1 MGNICLGVG
10 LNILQLRVDDILL
23 RGLKW
28 SKLLDPEKKGQW
40 WISGDGMLNTNDIE
54 DVATTINKEVVD
66 AQKLMQLAAAQR
78 MNTDIRRAI
87 FCIIMSSEDYLDA
100 FEKLLRLDLTGKQVC
115 GLLRISSICFSQPYK
130 FLNSYPNN
138 RFSPSLNFLIVD
150 YNSQDR
156 EIMRVLVDCC
166 LQEKVFN
173 KYYTILASKLCSYD
187 KNNKFSL
194 QVHIYYHL

>member
-1 MGNICLGVG
+1 MGDICSGVG

-40 WISGDGMLNTNDIE
+40 WISGDGILNTNDIE
-54 DVATTINKEVVD
+54 DVATTINKEAVD

-115 GLLRISSICFSQPYK
+115 GLLRISSI
-130 FLNSYPNN
+130 
-138 RFSPSLNFLIVD
+138 FSPNLI
-150 YNSQDR
+150 SILIITQ
-156 EIMRVLVDCC
+156 IP
-166 LQEKVFN
+166 VF
-173 KYYTILASKLCSYD
+173 
-187 KNNKFSL
+187 
-194 QVHIYYHL
+194 HLH